1 MFHLSYI
8 LGEHGWATAR
18 FGDGH
23 AEIQTSVSN
32 LSDALGDMAR
42 AARYILKGAT
52 DASFSFM
59 DEPGEHR
66 FLISRREDRVEIRVY
81 EFPEPFARTMNNA
94 PIVLKAEASLRAF
107 TNECINVLRHVLD
120 AHGEAGYRERWKR
133 HAFPMAEYRELLDL
147 RRNTLGERQMPP

>member
-1 MFHLSYI
+1 
-8 LGEHGWATAR
+8 
-18 FGDGH
+18 
-23 AEIQTSVSN
+23 
-32 LSDALGDMAR
+32 MAR

-94 PIVLKAEASLRAF
+94 PIVLKAEASLSRVHQRMHQRSAA
-107 TNECINVLRHVLD
+107 RLD

-147 RRNTLGERQMPP
+147 RRNTARRTANAAMNDSVPDVSCVGSRP